1 MMQTSVITVRIRKE
15 IKETLERAGINIPEV
30 VKQRLEELSW
40 KLQLKEETERM
51 RKILENVKPSEAGF
65 AEKSVREDRESH

>member
-1 MMQTSVITVRIRKE
+1 MTQTSVITVRIRKE

-51 RKILENVKPSEAGF
+51 RKILENVKPSEA
-65 AEKSVREDRESH
+65 ENRESH